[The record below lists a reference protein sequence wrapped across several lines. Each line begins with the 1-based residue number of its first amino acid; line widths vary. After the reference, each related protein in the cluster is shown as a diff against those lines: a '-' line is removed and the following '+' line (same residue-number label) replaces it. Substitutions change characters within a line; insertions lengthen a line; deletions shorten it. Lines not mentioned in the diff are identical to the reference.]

1 MSVLLIFIPLGVA
14 IAISP
19 NNGDSNPVIY
29 GYILEWDARLEREL
43 TIEIP
48 RVLLWFIGFRTPS
61 NENPSGRIPIRL
73 GPGRSPAPVQQNR
86 GNVILRRRTGT
97 PGGVTLKMPWRATRR
112 GSARQAP
119 SRARPIPTASIQ
131 DSGS

>member
-1 MSVLLIFIPLGVA
+1 MLLIFIPLGVA

-73 GPGRSPAPVQQNR
+73 GPGRSPAPVQQTR
-86 GNVILRRRTGT
+86 GNVILRRRTVS
-97 PGGVTLKMPWRATRR
+97 PGGHAENAMARIEVTTV
-112 GSARQAP
+112 GAP
-119 SRARPIPTASIQ
+119 SPITSSSNSDCV
-131 DSGS
+131 DSR